1 MHNHSNRAVLYQTS
15 KKIEKTKGF
24 SNGVVLAITAALL
37 WGVSGTFAQFLFRE
51 RGINVEWLVTTR
63 LLISGV
69 VFMCIAIFNKDKGL
83 TAIWKNKKD
92 VFQLLLFSIFG
103 MILVQYTYFAA
114 IKHSNAATA
123 TVMQYAGPVLIA
135 VYLAIKNKRWPSLTE
150 YLAII
155 LAVAG
160 TFLLVTHGS
169 FNSLSISGEALFWGI
184 LSAFALAFYTIQPV
198 RLLEKYSSPVV
209 IGWSMLIGSVFFSF
223 VHAPWNIEGTYD
235 METYIS
241 LGFIII
247 FATLIAF
254 YAYLTAVKSI
264 GAQKTSLLASAEPLS
279 AAIISVIWLNVSF
292 GVMDWLGSFFI
303 ISTIFLLTK
312 NEKKKSES

>member
-1 MHNHSNRAVLYQTS
+1 MFKRSTEI
-15 KKIEKTKGF
+15 KKKQHFT
-24 SNGVVLAITAALL
+24 NGYVLAITAALL

-51 RGINVEWLVTTR
+51 RGINVEWLVTVR
-63 LLISGV
+63 LLISGII
-69 VFMCIAIFNKDKGL
+69 FLGIALFNKDRGL
-83 TAIWKNKKD
+83 IAIWKNKRD
-92 VFQLLLFSIFG
+92 VLQLLLFSICG

-123 TVMQYAGPVLIA
+123 TVIQYAGPVIIA
-135 VYLAIKNKRWPSLTE
+135 VYLAMKSRRWPSATE
-150 YLAII
+150 FIAIF

-169 FNSLSISGEALFWGI
+169 FSSLSISGLALFWGI

-198 RLLEKYSSPVV
+198 RLLQKYSSPVV
-209 IGWSMLIGSVFFSF
+209 IGLSMLIGGFFFSF
-223 VHAPWNIEGTYD
+223 FHAPWDVRGEWDASTF
-235 METYIS
+235 IS
-241 LGFIII
+241 IGFIIL

-264 GAQKTSLLASAEPLS
+264 GGQKTSLLASAEPLS
-279 AAIISVIWLNVSF
+279 AAIISVVWLNVTF
-292 GVMDWLGSFFI
+292 TAMDWLGSFFI

-312 NEKKKSES
+312 QDSKKNKSSQL